1 MEVGRPVRTEAD
13 ACPRALAW
21 EEALGEGIHRGW
33 AVEVGGG
40 WWVAGGR
47 DICKWGPWDGVVPER
62 GHAVTQLRTQS
73 PGLLGAFR
81 EDVGSQHRWF
91 VD

>member
-1 MEVGRPVRTEAD
+1 MLAPGRWPGKRH
-13 ACPRALAW
+13 W
-21 EEALGEGIHRGW
+21 EKEFRGW

-62 GHAVTQLRTQS
+62 GHAVTQLRTQR